1 MEHRCVYKYSAG
13 RADTN
18 HNFVGNVHNDST
30 TKLFSAKQAAM
41 SRDTTYETS
50 NYPPSND
57 CEFVRYVS
65 HDRPRA
71 KHGAA
76 TSSGGY
82 GSSQNPY
89 SDTKQ
94 RGRPEDSSGGL
105 IDQSVTGGPIGEQIQ
120 DAKQGKDASTR
131 EEFARE
137 AKRDFG
143 VEGSKGLNPYGEHP
157 DTRKKASDML
167 ASQYT
172 DMRGRDFET
181 GASMEDA

>member
-1 MEHRCVYKYSAG
+1 
-13 RADTN
+13 
-18 HNFVGNVHNDST
+18 
-30 TKLFSAKQAAM
+30 M
-41 SRDTTYETS
+41 SRDNTYETS

-57 CEFVRYVS
+57 SEFVRYLS
-65 HDRPRA
+65 DDGPRA
-71 KHGAA
+71 NEHGTA

-82 GSSQNPY
+82 GSSQNPFA
-89 SDTKQ
+89 DTKQ

-105 IDQSVTGGPIGEQIQ
+105 IDQSVSGGPIGDEIQ

-143 VEGSKGLNPYGEHP
+143 VEGSQGLSSYGKHP
-157 DTRKKASDML
+157 DNRNEAG
-167 ASQYT
+167 ASQYA

>member
-1 MEHRCVYKYSAG
+1 
-13 RADTN
+13 
-18 HNFVGNVHNDST
+18 
-30 TKLFSAKQAAM
+30 M
-41 SRDTTYETS
+41 SRDATYETS

-57 CEFVRYVS
+57 S
-65 HDRPRA
+65 
-71 KHGAA
+71 

-89 SDTKQ
+89 SDSKQ
-94 RGRPEDSSGGL
+94 RGRAEDSSGGL
-105 IDQSVTGGPIGEQIQ
+105 IDQSVTGGPIGEEIE

-143 VEGSKGLNPYGEHP
+143 VESSQGLNPYGQHP
-157 DTRKKASDML
+157 DNRNEAGDML
-167 ASQYT
+167 ASRYT
-172 DMRGRDFET
+172 DMRGRDFEK